1 MAEPAMKLVIRF
13 GGSVIASPLNPKLIG
28 EYAELLKKLKN
39 EGYDVVAVTGGGEIA
54 RQFIKAA
61 KSLGLEEAVQ
71 DELAIK
77 ASRLV
82 AELLQKKL
90 GGEAC
95 PKIPVSVE
103 EAENCLKEGKIVVM
117 GGLKPGMTT
126 DTVAAL
132 VAKAVKADMLVK
144 ATDQEGIYTKDPK
157 KYKDARLLR
166 KVKIE
171 DLEKIFEENRHKAGI
186 HQILDPEAIKI
197 LKELKLKVVVVNG
210 FKPEN
215 VELAVKGE
223 AVGTL
228 LEV

>member
-28 EYAELLKKLKN
+28 EYAELLKKLKD
-39 EGYDVVAVTGGGEIA
+39 EGYSVVAVTGGGEIA
-54 RQFIKAA
+54 RQFIGAA

-95 PKIPVSVE
+95 QKIPVSVE
-103 EAENCLKEGKIVVM
+103 EAENCLKKGKIVVM

-126 DTVAAL
+126 DTAAAL
-132 VAKAVKADMLVK
+132 VAKTIKADMLVK

-157 KYKDARLLR
+157 KHKDARLLR

-228 LEV
+228 VEA

>member
-39 EGYDVVAVTGGGEIA
+39 EGYSVVAVTGGGEIA
-54 RQFIKAA
+54 RQFIEAA
-61 KSLGLEEAVQ
+61 KSLGLSEAAQ

-82 AELLQKKL
+82 AELLQRRL
-90 GGEAC
+90 GDEAC
-95 PKIPVSVE
+95 PKIPVSVKD
-103 EAENCLKEGKIVVM
+103 AESYLKEGRTIIM
-117 GGLKPGMTT
+117 GGLKPGITT

-132 VAKAVKADMLVK
+132 VARAIKADMLIK
-144 ATDQEGIYTKDPK
+144 ATDQEGIYTKDPR
-157 KYKDARLLR
+157 KYKDAKLLR
-166 KVKIE
+166 KVKIG

-197 LKELKLKVVVVNG
+197 LKELKLKIVIVNG

-228 LEV
+228 VEV

>member
-28 EYAELLKKLKN
+28 EYAELLKKLKD
-39 EGYDVVAVTGGGEIA
+39 EGYNVVAVTGGGEIA
-54 RQFIKAA
+54 RQFIEAA
-61 KSLGLEEAVQ
+61 KSLGLREAVQ

-95 PKIPVSVE
+95 QKIPVSVE
-103 EAENCLKEGKIVVM
+103 EAENCLKEGKIVIM

-132 VAKAVKADMLVK
+132 VAKAIKADMLVK

-228 LEV
+228 LEA

>member
-28 EYAELLKKLKN
+28 EYAELLKKLKD
-39 EGYDVVAVTGGGEIA
+39 EGCSIVAVTGGGEIA
-54 RQFIKAA
+54 RQFIRAA

-95 PKIPVSVE
+95 PKIPASVE

-132 VAKAVKADMLVK
+132 VAKAIKADMLVK

-228 LEV
+228 VEA

>member
-1 MAEPAMKLVIRF
+1 MRLVIRF
-13 GGSVIASPLNPKLIG
+13 GGSVIASPLNPELIG
-28 EYAELLKKLKN
+28 KYAELLKKLKG
-39 EGYDVVAVTGGGEIA
+39 EGHSIVAVTGGGEIA

-61 KSLGLEEAVQ
+61 KKLGLAENVQ

-82 AELLQKKL
+82 AELLQKRL
-90 GGEAC
+90 SEEVC
-95 PKIPVSVE
+95 PKIPASIE
-103 EAENCLKEGKIVVM
+103 ETKDCLKSGKIVIM

-126 DTVAAL
+126 DTVATL
-132 VAKAVKADMLVK
+132 VAKEIEADMLVK

-157 KYKDARLLR
+157 KHKDAKLLK

-171 DLEKIFEENRHKAGI
+171 DLEKIFEEYRHRAGI

-228 LEV
+228 VEA

>member
-1 MAEPAMKLVIRF
+1 MKLVIRF

-28 EYAELLKKLKN
+28 EYAELLKKLKE
-39 EGYDVVAVTGGGEIA
+39 EGYNVAAITGGGEIA

-61 KSLGLEEAVQ
+61 KSLGLREAAQ

-90 GGEAC
+90 GDEAC
-95 PKIPVSVE
+95 PKIPRLIG
-103 EAENCLKEGKIVVM
+103 EAENCLKEGKIVIM
-117 GGLKPGMTT
+117 GGIKPGMTT

-132 VAKAVKADMLVK
+132 VAKAIKADMLIK

-157 KYKDARLLR
+157 KYKDAKLLR

-197 LKELKLKVVVVNG
+197 LKELKLKIIVVNG

-215 VELAVKGE
+215 IKLATKGK

-228 LEV
+228 VEAQQ

>member
-28 EYAELLKKLKN
+28 EYAWLLKKLKD
-39 EGYDVVAVTGGGEIA
+39 EGYSVVAVTGGGEIA
-54 RQFIKAA
+54 RQFIGAA
-61 KSLGLEEAVQ
+61 KSLELSEPMQ

-90 GGEAC
+90 GDEAC
-95 PKIPVSVE
+95 QKIPVSVE
-103 EAENCLKEGKIVVM
+103 EVGNCLKEGKIVVM

-132 VAKAVKADMLVK
+132 VAKAIKADMLVK

-157 KYKDARLLR
+157 KHKDARLLR

-228 LEV
+228 LEA

>member
-28 EYAELLKKLKN
+28 EYAELLKKLKD
-39 EGYDVVAVTGGGEIA
+39 EGYNVVAVTGGGEIA
-54 RQFIKAA
+54 RQFIEAA
-61 KSLGLEEAVQ
+61 KSLGLREAVQ

-90 GGEAC
+90 GSEAC
-95 PKIPVSVE
+95 QKIPVSVE
-103 EAENCLKEGKIVVM
+103 EAENCLKKGKIVVM

-132 VAKAVKADMLVK
+132 VTKAIKADMLVK

-171 DLEKIFEENRHKAGI
+171 DLEKIFEENKHKAGI

-223 AVGTL
+223 SVGTL
-228 LEV
+228 LEA

>member
-1 MAEPAMKLVIRF
+1 MAEHAMKLVIRF

-28 EYAELLKKLKN
+28 EYAWLLKKLKD
-39 EGYDVVAVTGGGEIA
+39 EGYSIVAVTGGGEIA

-61 KSLGLEEAVQ
+61 KSLGLEEAAQ

-90 GGEAC
+90 GDEAC
-95 PKIPVSVE
+95 PKIPASVE
-103 EAENCLKEGKIVVM
+103 EAENCLKKGKIVVM

-132 VAKAVKADMLVK
+132 VAKAIKADMLVK

-157 KYKDARLLR
+157 KHKDARLLR

-171 DLEKIFEENRHKAGI
+171 YLEKIFEENKHKAGI

-215 VELAVKGE
+215 VELAVKGG

-228 LEV
+228 LEA

>member
-28 EYAELLKKLKN
+28 EYTELLKKLKD
-39 EGYDVVAVTGGGEIA
+39 EGYSVVAVTGGGEIA
-54 RQFIKAA
+54 RQFIGTAR
-61 KSLGLEEAVQ
+61 SLGLEEAVQ

-90 GGEAC
+90 GDEAC
-95 PKIPVSVE
+95 PKIPESVE
-103 EAENCLKEGKIVVM
+103 EAGNCLKEGKIVVM

-132 VAKAVKADMLVK
+132 VAKAIKADMLVK

-171 DLEKIFEENRHKAGI
+171 DLEKIFEENKHKAGI
-186 HQILDPEAIKI
+186 LSLIHI
-197 LKELKLKVVVVNG
+197 
-210 FKPEN
+210 
-215 VELAVKGE
+215 
-223 AVGTL
+223 
-228 LEV
+228 

>member
-1 MAEPAMKLVIRF
+1 MAEPAMKLIIRF

-28 EYAELLKKLKN
+28 EYAELLKKLKD
-39 EGYDVVAVTGGGEIA
+39 EGYSVVAVTGGGEIA
-54 RQFIKAA
+54 RQFIRAA

-90 GGEAC
+90 GREAC
-95 PKIPVSVE
+95 PKIPVSVK

-132 VAKAVKADMLVK
+132 VAKAIKADMLVK

-223 AVGTL
+223 TVGTL
-228 LEV
+228 LEA

>member
-1 MAEPAMKLVIRF
+1 MAEPAMKLIIRF

-39 EGYDVVAVTGGGEIA
+39 EGYSVVAVTGGGEIA
-54 RQFIKAA
+54 RQFIRAA

-90 GGEAC
+90 GREAC
-95 PKIPVSVE
+95 PKIPVSVK

-132 VAKAVKADMLVK
+132 VAKAIKADMLVK

-223 AVGTL
+223 TVGTL
-228 LEV
+228 LEA

>member
-1 MAEPAMKLVIRF
+1 MRLVIRF
-13 GGSVIASPLNPKLIG
+13 GGSVIASPLNPELIRK
-28 EYAELLKKLKN
+28 YAELLKKLRS
-39 EGYDVVAVTGGGEIA
+39 EGHSIVAVTGGGEIA

-61 KSLGLEEAVQ
+61 KKLGLAETVQ

-82 AELLQKKL
+82 AELLQKRL
-90 GGEAC
+90 SEEVC
-95 PKIPVSVE
+95 PKIPVSIE
-103 EAENCLKEGKIVVM
+103 ETKDCLKSGKIVIM

-126 DTVAAL
+126 DTVATL
-132 VAKAVKADMLVK
+132 VAKEIEADMLVK

-157 KYKDARLLR
+157 KHKDAKLLK

-171 DLEKIFEENRHKAGI
+171 DLEKIFEEYRHRAGI

-197 LKELKLKVVVVNG
+197 LKKLKLKVVVVNG

-228 LEV
+228 VEV

>member
-39 EGYDVVAVTGGGEIA
+39 EGYSVVAVTGGGEIA
-54 RQFIKAA
+54 RQFIGAA

-90 GGEAC
+90 GDETC

-103 EAENCLKEGKIVVM
+103 EAENCLKEGKIVIM
-117 GGLKPGMTT
+117 GGLKPRMTT

-132 VAKAVKADMLVK
+132 VAKAIKADMLVK

-166 KVKIE
+166 KVKIK

-223 AVGTL
+223 AIGTL
-228 LEV
+228 LEA

>member
-1 MAEPAMKLVIRF
+1 
-13 GGSVIASPLNPKLIG
+13 
-28 EYAELLKKLKN
+28 
-39 EGYDVVAVTGGGEIA
+39 
-54 RQFIKAA
+54 
-61 KSLGLEEAVQ
+61 
-71 DELAIK
+71 
-77 ASRLV
+77 
-82 AELLQKKL
+82 
-90 GGEAC
+90 
-95 PKIPVSVE
+95 
-103 EAENCLKEGKIVVM
+103 
-117 GGLKPGMTT
+117 MTT

-132 VAKAVKADMLVK
+132 VAKEIEADMLVK

-157 KYKDARLLR
+157 KHKDARLLR

-228 LEV
+228 VEV